1 MAAKIW
7 YKHIKVGDVILV
19 NFLPGSTW
27 GRCGY
32 PGEHE
37 VTVVFTTDDGNII
50 AGEWDCPVLQGTTH
64 IHISYEEEGS
74 PSSKYNIIR
83 KIKKVS

>member
-19 NFLPGSTW
+19 KFLPKSNW
-27 GRCGY
+27 GQCGY
-32 PGEHE
+32 LGEHE
-37 VTVVFTTDDGNII
+37 VTVTHTFGNGKII
-50 AGEWDCPVLQGTTH
+50 AGEWNCPIAKGTTH
-64 IHISYEEEGS
+64 IHISYEEESS